1 MRARRAGSSALPAA
15 RFYGVPVSQTDHE
28 LGAPAA
34 SGDEDDLRFDADDDA
49 DEQSDLFADD
59 VDDGDVPTV
68 SLEPR
73 ERAASGWSLRW
84 VVGAFA
90 VLVVAGLTIGIV
102 VFNSA
107 APDNP
112 RGRVTPQETT
122 RAFLTA
128 INRGDEKAAARLSCD
143 KFGADARSAA
153 RSGAD
158 PGISFSLVPP
168 VTRSDTTHATA
179 QFAQRMKVGGSV
191 QRTPYK
197 ILLHRASTGR
207 WLVCA
212 RG

>member
-1 MRARRAGSSALPAA
+1 MRARRAGSSAFPAA
-15 RFYGVPVSQTDHE
+15 RFYGVSVSQTDHD
-28 LGAPAA
+28 LGASAA
-34 SGDEDDLRFDADDDA
+34 SRDEDDLRFDADDDA

-59 VDDGDVPTV
+59 ADVPTV
-68 SLEPR
+68 SLDPR

-90 VLVVAGLTIGIV
+90 VLVVAGLTSGIV

-107 APDNP
+107 APDSP
-112 RGRVTPQETT
+112 RGRVTPQQTT

-128 INRGDEKAAARLSCD
+128 INRGDEKAAARLSCSA
-143 KFGADARSAA
+143 FGADARSAA

-168 VTRSDTTHATA
+168 VTRSDATHATA

-197 ILLHRASTGR
+197 ILLERASTGR